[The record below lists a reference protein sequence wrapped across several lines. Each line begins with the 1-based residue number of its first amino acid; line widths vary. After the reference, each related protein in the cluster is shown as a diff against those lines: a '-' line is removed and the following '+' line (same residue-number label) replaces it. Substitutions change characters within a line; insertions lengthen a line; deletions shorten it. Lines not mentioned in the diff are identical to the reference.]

1 MKVNK
6 CLVQKILTSIYI
18 NAIWSNNITF
28 LYIVLTFE
36 SDKDPVSE
44 LGNLRVADPGVV
56 ATSNP
61 RTASLRNLKSLI
73 LLTYYDDDV
82 HIQTCD
88 EKLLMTTLQGNVKLL
103 FCNLRFRR

>member
-1 MKVNK
+1 M
-6 CLVQKILTSIYI
+6 I
-18 NAIWSNNITF
+18 ITF
-28 LYIVLTFE
+28 LYILTFK

-56 ATSNP
+56 SQSNP
-61 RTASLRNLKSLI
+61 KTASLRNLKSLI

-88 EKLLMTTLQGNVKLL
+88 EKLLLTTLQGNSFV
-103 FCNLRFRR
+103 C